1 MTSFIRKR
9 FLALVILLVAAAT
22 AGAAG
27 YRLLTTELAPA
38 SSGTALVG
46 GPFRLTSH
54 TGAKVSDADF
64 RGKFMLVF
72 FGYTYCPDVCPSELQ
87 VISAALDTL
96 GEAGRDIVPIFV
108 SIDPVRDTP
117 EVVAQYIKNFHPRFV
132 GLTGSDAEVAAMAKA
147 YRVYYGKAEG
157 SGDTDYL
164 MDHSSI
170 VYLMD
175 REGRFLKHF
184 SYSTDAEAL
193 ARGLKEATAGR

>member
-9 FLALVILLVAAAT
+9 FPALVILLVAALI

-27 YRLLTTELAPA
+27 YRLLTTGPAPA

-72 FGYTYCPDVCPSELQ
+72 FGYTYCPDVCPAELQ
-87 VISAALDTL
+87 VISAALDAL
-96 GEAGRDIVPIFV
+96 GEAGRDIVPVFV
-108 SIDPVRDTP
+108 SIDPARDTP

-132 GLTGSDAEVAAMAKA
+132 GLTGSDSEVAAMAKA
-147 YRVYYGKAEG
+147 YRVYYGKADG
-157 SGDTDYL
+157 SADKDYL